1 MKVAILAGG
10 QGTRLVEETRAK
22 AKAMVR
28 IGERPILWHL
38 LKYYAHFGFGE
49 FVIALGYQAD
59 SIRQYFVE
67 ALGASTESAG
77 PRLLARPRAEPG
89 WTVELI
95 DTGAKSDTG
104 GRIKRL
110 APYLADAPFMLTWC
124 DGLADIDLR
133 ALAAFH
139 RAHGQLATL
148 TAVHPPPRFGR
159 LALAGDA
166 VSAFR
171 EKEVEADEW
180 INGAFF
186 VLEPGVFEYID
197 GDRDS
202 FERATLPRLV
212 AAGRAL
218 RAYRHGGF
226 WQCMDTLKEA
236 EDLNRLWRSGRAPWR
251 VWAEA

>member
-1 MKVAILAGG
+1 
-10 QGTRLVEETRAK
+10 
-22 AKAMVR
+22 MVM
-28 IGERPILWHL
+28 IGAQPILWHL
-38 LKYYAHFGFGE
+38 LKYYAHFGFKE
-49 FVIALGYQAD
+49 FVIALGYQAET
-59 SIRQYFVE
+59 IRQYFVA
-67 ALGASTESAG
+67 ALGASTASEGA
-77 PRLLARPRAEPG
+77 RVVARPRAEPD

-95 DTGAKSDTG
+95 DTGAETDTG

-110 APYLADAPFMLTWC
+110 APYLGAAPFMLTWC
-124 DGLADIDLR
+124 DGLADLDLR

-139 RAHGQLATL
+139 RAHGRLATL

-159 LALAGDA
+159 LSLDGDA

-171 EKEVEADEW
+171 EKVVDDDEW

-186 VLEPGVFEYID
+186 VLEPDVLGYID

-212 AAGRAL
+212 ADGRAL
-218 RAYRHGGF
+218 GAYRHRGF

-236 EDLNRLWRSGRAPWR
+236 EDLNRLWRAGRAPWK
-251 VWAEA
+251 VWT

>member
-10 QGTRLVEETRAK
+10 QGTRLSEETRVK
-22 AKAMVR
+22 AKAMVP
-28 IGERPILWHL
+28 IGDQPILWHL
-38 LKYYAHFGFGE
+38 LKYYEHYGYTE

-59 SIRQYFVE
+59 TIRQYFVE
-67 ALGASTESAG
+67 QLRATAVSDG
-77 PRLLARPRAEPG
+77 PRLLVHPQAEPD

-95 DTGAKSDTG
+95 DTGAETDTG

-110 APYLADAPFMLTWC
+110 APYLEDAPFMLTWC
-124 DGLADIDLR
+124 DGLADVDLR
-133 ALAAFH
+133 RLGAFH
-139 RAHGQLATL
+139 RAHGRLATL

-159 LALAGDA
+159 LSLDGDQ

-171 EKEVEADEW
+171 EKVVDDDEW

-186 VLEPGVFEYID
+186 VLEPGVFAYID

-202 FERATLPRLV
+202 FERDTLPRLV
-212 AAGRAL
+212 ADGRAL
-218 RAYRHGGF
+218 CAYRHRGF

-236 EDLNRLWRSGRAPWR
+236 EDLNKLWRAGKAPWKL
-251 VWAEA
+251 WA